1 MCVYGNGREAG
12 LESGE
17 WGVFFTLSYLSRG
30 ISFVGFRFRDGD
42 FTKYWSEAF
51 GVVEKSD

>member
-1 MCVYGNGREAG
+1 MYGNGREAG